1 MYMARPNPEGYVG
14 GSEDFG
20 FEAQAIH
27 GHMGVN
33 LETEGAIASDQ
44 VWRSNVRR
52 PVEEDE
58 SGAFPHADHGTH
70 EPYGPDVGN

>member
-1 MYMARPNPEGYVG
+1 MERPNPEGWEG

-20 FEAQAIH
+20 FLSTFH
-27 GHMGVN
+27 GHVGVN

-44 VWRSNVRR
+44 SWRANVRK
-52 PVEEDE
+52 PYEADE
-58 SGAFPHADHGTH
+58 SGAFPNADHGSH